1 MDVNLQLFSYE
12 AVSEAPHQKY
22 FHGNVSWNEDLFLV
36 VAAGEVML
44 GMQGNGFMGL
54 ANCTEWVKNG
64 KVSSTDF
71 ILTSLTMARI
81 TQQWVTLFNLWW
93 GCLHIPL
100 PLVNK

>member
-81 TQQWVTLFNLWW
+81 TQQWVTLFD
-93 GCLHIPL
+93 
-100 PLVNK
+100 